1 MRVCVLYKVVRANHF
16 ANDTSLTK
24 VASIIGCQKML
35 ENEPSHDLKLDWQA
49 TLFSPIFLKRSLL
62 VVYACSVA
70 SDTAFWM
77 LLFFPCIYFCF
88 LGIHRLNEENT
99 NILAAANDS
108 FGEQL
113 VPVPLLLRPDL

>member
-1 MRVCVLYKVVRANHF
+1 MCIICKVVRANHF

-62 VVYACSVA
+62 CAGYACSVA
-70 SDTAFWM
+70 SDAAFWM

-88 LGIHRLNEENT
+88 FGIPFE
-99 NILAAANDS
+99 
-108 FGEQL
+108 
-113 VPVPLLLRPDL
+113 